1 MNKRVVLVYPNIIAG
16 WQARPRMAMPM
27 SLLCLATPV
36 MNAGYDVKIIDQR
49 VEPRWESILR
59 QELQKD
65 ALCVGVSSM
74 TGPQLRHALD
84 ISKMVKEYGSSPVIW
99 GGAHASLLPDQTLKN
114 ENIDIVVQGE
124 GEETLPELVEAL
136 DGKRRLNTVK
146 GIWYKENGD
155 IKNTEMRPFIDPNE
169 EPPLPY
175 HLIDLPKCTRTMFGV
190 EHLDFFTSRGCPHHC
205 TFCYNADFHKKK
217 WRPMDPDIAIQKIKD
232 FVQRYNVKGLFFND
246 SNFFFDLDRGRQI
259 LEGMVKEDL
268 NISISNI
275 NIDFL
280 TLQQMDEKDFTL
292 LQRAGCRRLPIAVE
306 SGSKRIQRLLKKPVD
321 VEDLLKINRDLRRF
335 DMALHYAFM
344 MGFPTET
351 EEDLSESF
359 SLAFRLLDENPKA
372 DTSFNI
378 FTPFPG
384 TELFDV
390 TVKNGLHAPERLED
404 WFSFNYRNL
413 TQGAPWLSK
422 KMSHL
427 IEVLDFCAFL
437 MGKRPFLQPYEKTD
451 PMVSFLCKVYAPFAR
466 MRVKHF
472 WDRLPVEMKLAKL
485 LGLYAKQ
492 D

>member
-351 EEDLSESF
+351 VEDLNESI
-359 SLAFRLLDENPKA
+359 SLALRLLHENPKA

-378 FTPFPG
+378 YTPFPG
-384 TELFDV
+384 NELFNIA
-390 TVKNGLHAPERLED
+390 VKYGMQVPKRVED
-404 WFSFNYRNL
+404 WVSFNYRNL

-422 KMSHL
+422 EMRHL
-427 IEVLDFCAFL
+427 VEMLDFCQFFI
-437 MGKRPFLQPYEKTD
+437 GKRPFLQPYEKTS
-451 PMVSFLCKVYAPFAR
+451 PWVSLLSHAYAPLAR

-472 WDRLPVEMKLAKL
+472 WSQFPIEMKLAKL
-485 LGLYAKQ
+485 LRLYGKQ
-492 D
+492 E